1 MGKEFRYVGKPTPRI
16 DGKAIVTGSAE
27 YANDIHMHGM
37 LYGRI
42 KMSPHPHAMI
52 KKIDV
57 SRAIELPGVRT
68 IMTYENAFD
77 WITGMPAQKRLLDRH
92 VRFIGDPVALIAATS
107 NRIAEEAADLIEVEY
122 EVLPA
127 VHDLDEAIADGAPQL
142 YEQFPNNIIERGCPP
157 FGPKALQELVIG
169 DTEKGFEECA
179 VVVEGTSRYETI
191 SNPLPA
197 ESPGLVAWWDGPNQC
212 SMKGSFQSPNIQKMI
227 MQLAMPNVNVRVI
240 SANVGGSFGSK
251 NTVPM
256 EGLYCAALAKATGK
270 PVKLIISKEAHLAT
284 YMLRLGSRLT
294 AKVGLLPDGTVHA
307 YEGTWLVGSGVHS
320 DFGQGQIANGL
331 GRAMLLLN
339 KCKHWNYQPHLV
351 ATNRCRSGGIRGFG
365 GQESYASLVPVLS
378 MAMAKMNLDPVEF
391 FKKNMCDINGG
402 YYWVE
407 GHWWENHFL
416 SYNDVMDHAA
426 EHFGW
431 KDKFQGWLTPYKTE
445 GSKQYGVGCCVHGS
459 ADCGMLHGEAFVKLD
474 GWGTANINVCIA
486 ESGMGQ
492 RSSVVKMAA
501 EILNLPLDKVTIS
514 TPDSQ
519 DNPWDWGLAGSRG
532 TLVYGRMVG
541 DAARNARTQ
550 LLEGAAAILHCS
562 AEMLDTRDGI
572 IFMKDN
578 PEVALPWIAV
588 LGPMNTITGHG
599 VFEMDHSK
607 PCFMIAFVEVEVDT
621 DTGDVRIVRI
631 VEGTDVGQVI
641 DPYSLKMQLEG
652 GLGSCGSDSAINEE
666 MILDEKT
673 GKFLTNN
680 LVDFKWRVFP
690 DLPTFETH
698 IEETPNDLSAFG
710 GIGVGEIS
718 GAPLPGAIMM
728 AVSNAIGIQLM
739 DYPLTPDQILK
750 ALGKAR

>member
-57 SRAIELPGVRT
+57 SRAMELPGVRT

-92 VRFIGDPVALIAATS
+92 VRFVGDPVALIAATS

-169 DTEKGFEECA
+169 DIDKGFEECA

-212 SMKGSFQSPNIQKMI
+212 NMKGSFQSPNIQKMI

-270 PVKLIISKEAHLAT
+270 PVKLVISKEAHLAT

-307 YEGTWLVGSGVHS
+307 YEGT
-320 DFGQGQIANGL
+320 
-331 GRAMLLLN
+331 
-339 KCKHWNYQPHLV
+339 
-351 ATNRCRSGGIRGFG
+351 
-365 GQESYASLVPVLS
+365 
-378 MAMAKMNLDPVEF
+378 
-391 FKKNMCDINGG
+391 
-402 YYWVE
+402 
-407 GHWWENHFL
+407 
-416 SYNDVMDHAA
+416 
-426 EHFGW
+426 
-431 KDKFQGWLTPYKTE
+431 
-445 GSKQYGVGCCVHGS
+445 
-459 ADCGMLHGEAFVKLD
+459 
-474 GWGTANINVCIA
+474 
-486 ESGMGQ
+486 
-492 RSSVVKMAA
+492 
-501 EILNLPLDKVTIS
+501 
-514 TPDSQ
+514 
-519 DNPWDWGLAGSRG
+519 
-532 TLVYGRMVG
+532 
-541 DAARNARTQ
+541 
-550 LLEGAAAILHCS
+550 
-562 AEMLDTRDGI
+562 
-572 IFMKDN
+572 
-578 PEVALPWIAV
+578 
-588 LGPMNTITGHG
+588 
-599 VFEMDHSK
+599 
-607 PCFMIAFVEVEVDT
+607 
-621 DTGDVRIVRI
+621 
-631 VEGTDVGQVI
+631 
-641 DPYSLKMQLEG
+641 
-652 GLGSCGSDSAINEE
+652 
-666 MILDEKT
+666 
-673 GKFLTNN
+673 
-680 LVDFKWRVFP
+680 
-690 DLPTFETH
+690 
-698 IEETPNDLSAFG
+698 
-710 GIGVGEIS
+710 
-718 GAPLPGAIMM
+718 
-728 AVSNAIGIQLM
+728 
-739 DYPLTPDQILK
+739 
-750 ALGKAR
+750 

>member
-1 MGKEFRYVGKPTPRI
+1 
-16 DGKAIVTGSAE
+16 
-27 YANDIHMHGM
+27 
-37 LYGRI
+37 
-42 KMSPHPHAMI
+42 
-52 KKIDV
+52 
-57 SRAIELPGVRT
+57 
-68 IMTYENAFD
+68 
-77 WITGMPAQKRLLDRH
+77 
-92 VRFIGDPVALIAATS
+92 
-107 NRIAEEAADLIEVEY
+107 
-122 EVLPA
+122 
-127 VHDLDEAIADGAPQL
+127 
-142 YEQFPNNIIERGCPP
+142 
-157 FGPKALQELVIG
+157 
-169 DTEKGFEECA
+169 
-179 VVVEGTSRYETI
+179 
-191 SNPLPA
+191 
-197 ESPGLVAWWDGPNQC
+197 
-212 SMKGSFQSPNIQKMI
+212 
-227 MQLAMPNVNVRVI
+227 
-240 SANVGGSFGSK
+240 
-251 NTVPM
+251 
-256 EGLYCAALAKATGK
+256 
-270 PVKLIISKEAHLAT
+270 
-284 YMLRLGSRLT
+284 
-294 AKVGLLPDGTVHA
+294 
-307 YEGTWLVGSGVHS
+307 
-320 DFGQGQIANGL
+320 
-331 GRAMLLLN
+331 
-339 KCKHWNYQPHLV
+339 
-351 ATNRCRSGGIRGFG
+351 
-365 GQESYASLVPVLS
+365 
-378 MAMAKMNLDPVEF
+378 
-391 FKKNMCDINGG
+391 
-402 YYWVE
+402 
-407 GHWWENHFL
+407 
-416 SYNDVMDHAA
+416 
-426 EHFGW
+426 
-431 KDKFQGWLTPYKTE
+431 
-445 GSKQYGVGCCVHGS
+445 
-459 ADCGMLHGEAFVKLD
+459 MLHGEAFVKLD

-550 LLEGAAAILHCS
+550 LLEGAAAILHCP

-718 GAPLPGAIMM
+718 GAPLPGAIIM